1 MNNHLFFPLVAGALA
16 VSALAPSLTY
26 ARTTAQNNESF
37 RRTVTVTG
45 YGQASAVPNVVR
57 ITLGVESVNPKL
69 TPALSEVN
77 RKMAAVMAALEKAG
91 VAKRDI
97 RTVDFSVF
105 PERAYSQS
113 GPGPITSYRVSNV
126 VRVTVRKVEESGAV
140 LDAAINA
147 GANVVQGLNFEVEDM
162 KQVEASARK
171 AAMDDA
177 RAKAESLVNAA
188 GAKLGRALTISEF
201 SMGGP
206 PMPMMAFAAEGNAAK
221 GVSLAPGSQE
231 ITIQVQVTYEIE

>member
-1 MNNHLFFPLVAGALA
+1 MNKHLFFPLVAGALA

-113 GPGPITSYRVSNV
+113 GPGPISSYRVSNI

-140 LDAAINA
+140 LDAAIN
-147 GANVVQGLNFEVEDM
+147 
-162 KQVEASARK
+162 
-171 AAMDDA
+171 
-177 RAKAESLVNAA
+177 A